1 MFIVDSLCLSLPC
14 RELNSQTFKA
24 AWSSESWLC
33 GGQWCLIFVIFLHA
47 RILSHTNSHT
57 NIRYDDND
65 DEFTGWSLRNLEGLR
80 QNCWKLEF
88 ILKFVF
94 GDSNVLVMM
103 IMMSEP
109 SWEHIR
115 YHCRAINNQKRWFTG
130 KHLWE
135 QRSKVEMS
143 RFLRSETAAAK
154 LCNFGDS
161 KQKTYLRN
169 KKISELVWIRI

>member
-1 MFIVDSLCLSLPC
+1 MNYIALSFSLKVTKISAHEDRALHLYDIAMADVT
-14 RELNSQTFKA
+14 LGLIYTY
-24 AWSSESWLC
+24 
-33 GGQWCLIFVIFLHA
+33 LIFVIFLHA

-109 SWEHIR
+109 S
-115 YHCRAINNQKRWFTG
+115 
-130 KHLWE
+130 
-135 QRSKVEMS
+135 
-143 RFLRSETAAAK
+143 
-154 LCNFGDS
+154 
-161 KQKTYLRN
+161 
-169 KKISELVWIRI
+169 